1 MQLHAVCQSQGH
13 VFPRSALDM
22 SAACLPQGL
31 VSQDPRRLAHA
42 DESAMVAYC
51 EQSED
56 DIRALIAR
64 AQTRSQSLAPAQ
76 SGSGALMRSG
86 STPDGG
92 LALDGGASFKI

>member
-1 MQLHAVCQSQGH
+1 MLES
-13 VFPRSALDM
+13 

-31 VSQDPRRLAHA
+31 VSRDPRRLAHA

-64 AQTRSQSLAPAQ
+64 AQTRSQSMVPAR
-76 SGSGALMRSG
+76 SGSGALVRSG
-86 STPDGG
+86 STPESC
-92 LALDGGASFKI
+92 LAFESSTSVKL

>member
-1 MQLHAVCQSQGH
+1 M
-13 VFPRSALDM
+13 
-22 SAACLPQGL
+22 ACLPQGL
-31 VSQDPRRLAHA
+31 VSRDPRRLAHA

-64 AQTRSQSLAPAQ
+64 AQTRSQSQSLAPAR

-86 STPDGG
+86 STPESG
-92 LALDGGASFKI
+92 LALQGSASIKL